1 MKHPSIQP
9 RLPIP
14 SPLMMSE
21 EGSFANVTLIERWP
35 TIIRRVIE
43 ENNFSPFIIDNLNN
57 IIQELPNGIV
67 RSIKD
72 DNGRD
77 LKAWASYIKPY
88 EGQRWID
95 VPWLFAEVYLY
106 RRILEAIGYFTPGNY
121 QGIDPFESQKSSS
134 LAKVMPSIQAMSTQI
149 NKFVNSQENR
159 QNAIALLYFALWG
172 NRIDLSMWPEDAEE
186 GARSRIESDSQQANI
201 LVDDT
206 SKIADKIAGFHGV
219 RIDFIIDN
227 AGFELFCDLC
237 LADFL
242 IDSGIADRVY
252 FHLKPHPFFVS
263 DAMIKDVQHTLSALV
278 NSSNSEVKL
287 LGNRLGDRINQNR
300 LICCYDLFWTAPLPF
315 WAMPEYLRCELAE
328 SKLIFVKG
336 DANYR
341 RLLGD
346 CQWSFT
352 TPFEDIVCYFPAPM
366 VSLRTLKAEI
376 IAGLQEN
383 QVEEL
388 TRKDPQWLI
397 NGEWGVIQFFDPFVL
412 QPNIANG

>member
-1 MKHPSIQP
+1 MKFLSNEP
-9 RLPIP
+9 RLPVP
-14 SPLMMSE
+14 SPLMMWE
-21 EGSFANVTLIERWP
+21 EGSFANVTLIDRWP

-43 ENNFSPFIIDNLNN
+43 ENDFSPLIIENLDN
-57 IIQELPNGIV
+57 IVREFPNGIV
-67 RSIKD
+67 RSLKGD
-72 DNGRD
+72 HGAD
-77 LKAWASYIKPY
+77 LEAWAGYIEPWL
-88 EGQRWID
+88 GQRWID

-106 RRILEAIGYFTPGNY
+106 RRILEATGYFTPGNF
-121 QGIDPFESQKSSS
+121 QGIDPFASQKSSS
-134 LAKVMPSIQAMSTQI
+134 LVKVIPSIQAMSTQV
-149 NKFVNSQENR
+149 NRFVNSQENR
-159 QNAIALLYFALWG
+159 VSAIALLYFALWG

-186 GARSRIESDSQQANI
+186 GDRSRIESDSQQANI

-206 SKIADKIAGFHGV
+206 AKIADKIAGFRGV

-242 IDSGIADRVY
+242 IDSGVAERVY

-263 DAMIKDVQHTLSALV
+263 DAMIKDVDLTLSVLM
-278 NSSNSEVKL
+278 NNSNSDVSS
-287 LGNRLGDRINQNR
+287 LGNRLTEHINQNR
-300 LICCYDLFWTAPLPF
+300 LICRDDFFWTSPLPF
-315 WAMPEYLRCELAE
+315 WEMPEDLRGELGQSE
-328 SKLIFVKG
+328 LIFVKG

-383 QVEEL
+383 QVEDL
-388 TRKDPQWLI
+388 NRRDPQWLI
-397 NGEWGVIQFFDPFVL
+397 NGEWGVIQFSD
-412 QPNIANG
+412 

>member
-1 MKHPSIQP
+1 MKYLFHQP

-21 EGSFANVTLIERWP
+21 SGSFANVTMIERWP
-35 TIIRRVIE
+35 TIIRRTIE
-43 ENNFSPFIIDNLNN
+43 ENNFSPLIIENLDN
-57 IIQELPNGIV
+57 IIRELPDGFV
-67 RSIKD
+67 RSLNP
-72 DNGRD
+72 DNGPD
-77 LKAWASYIKPY
+77 LQAWAGYIKPL

-106 RRILEAIGYFTPGNY
+106 RRILEATGYFTPGIC
-121 QGIDPFESQKSSS
+121 QGVDPFASQKGIS
-134 LAKVMPSIQAMSTQI
+134 LAKVMPSIEAMSRQV
-149 NKFVNSQENR
+149 NKFVNSREYGEN
-159 QNAIALLYFALWG
+159 ITALLYFALWG

-186 GARSRIESDSQQANI
+186 GDRSRIASDGQQANI

-227 AGFELFCDLC
+227 AGFELFTDLC

-242 IDSGIADRVY
+242 IHSGVAERVY

-263 DAMIKDVQHTLSALV
+263 DATIQDVKNTLSVLLDTG
-278 NSSNSEVKL
+278 NSEVQL
-287 LGNRLGDRINQNR
+287 LGNRLVDSMEQHR
-300 LICCYDLFWTAPLPF
+300 LICRDNFFWTAPLPF
-315 WAMPEYLRCELAE
+315 WEMPEDLRYDLAK
-328 SKLIFVKG
+328 SQLVFVKG

-352 TPFEDIVCYFPAPM
+352 TPFDDIVCYFPAPM

-376 IAGLQEN
+376 IAGLQES
-383 QVEEL
+383 QVEDLNSRE
-388 TRKDPQWLI
+388 PQWLI
-397 NGEWGVIQFFDPFVL
+397 NGEWGVIQFHDFD
-412 QPNIANG
+412 